1 MNERNCKKPKFK
13 TSAEVLQSLLSGQG
27 KTSLGLT
34 KKAGEKSSWKK
45 HDEGIDHMADQFF
58 RWKLWMNWKDIVG
71 ATMADC
77 CEPVSFHQGV
87 LTLWAKN
94 STWMTQLNF
103 MSETIKN
110 TINQK
115 MAAGMVKEI
124 RVTQDRKNVP
134 KANDEQFKNHLEKLI
149 KK

>member
-1 MNERNCKKPKFK
+1 MSESNKKSQFK

-27 KTSLGLT
+27 KTLLGRQ
-34 KKAGEKSSWKK
+34 KPAGQAATWKK
-45 HDEGIDHMADQFF
+45 QDDGIDHMADQFF

-71 ATMADC
+71 ATTAEC
-77 CEPVSFHQGV
+77 CEPISFHQGM
-87 LTLWAKN
+87 LWLWAKN

-110 TINQK
+110 TINKK
-115 MAAGMVKEI
+115 MGAGTVKEI
-124 RVTQDRKNVP
+124 RVTMDRKNVP
-134 KANDEQFKNHLEKLI
+134 RANDEKFKQHLEKII

>member
-1 MNERNCKKPKFK
+1 MSNNHKKSQFK

-27 KTSLGLT
+27 TTLLGRQ
-34 KKAGEKSSWKK
+34 KPAGQAATWKK
-45 HDEGIDHMADQFF
+45 QDDGINHMADQFF

-71 ATMADC
+71 HTTAEC
-77 CEPVSFHQGV
+77 CEPISFHQGT
-87 LTLWAKN
+87 LWLWAKN

-110 TINQK
+110 TINKK
-115 MAAGMVKEI
+115 MGPGSVKEI
-124 RVTQDRKNVP
+124 RITMDRKNVP
-134 KANDEQFKNHLEKLI
+134 SANDEKFKQHLEKII

>member
-1 MNERNCKKPKFK
+1 MRENDRKPKFK

-27 KTSLGLT
+27 KTALGHT
-34 KKAGEKSSWKK
+34 SSGYKKQ
-45 HDEGIDHMADQFF
+45 DTGIDHMADQFS
-58 RWKLWMNWKDIVG
+58 RWKLWMNWGDVVG
-71 ATMADC
+71 PTVAQS

-87 LTLWAKN
+87 LTLWVKN
-94 STWMTQLNF
+94 STWLTQISF

-115 MAAGMVKEI
+115 FAAGLVKEI
-124 RVTQDRKNVP
+124 RVTMDRKNVP
-134 KANDEQFKNHLEKLI
+134 QQTNEDFKNNLQKFI

>member
-1 MNERNCKKPKFK
+1 MAKQDHKSKFN
-13 TSAEVLQSLLSGQG
+13 SGAEVLQNLFSDKQG
-27 KTSLGLT
+27 PV
-34 KKAGEKSSWKK
+34 
-45 HDEGIDHMADQFF
+45 ADQFL
-58 RWKLWMNWKDIVG
+58 RWKLWMNWQEIVG
-71 ATMADC
+71 PTTAQC

-87 LTLWAKN
+87 LWLWVKN

-115 MAAGMVKEI
+115 FSQNMVKEI
-124 RVTQDRKNVP
+124 RLTMDRKNVP
-134 KANDEQFKNHLEKLI
+134 HQNDEDFKNKLNQFF

>member
-1 MNERNCKKPKFK
+1 MVSERDRKPQFK
-13 TSAEVLQSLLSGQG
+13 TSAEVLQSLLSGKG
-27 KTSLGLT
+27 KTPLGRQ
-34 KKAGEKSSWKK
+34 KSAGQAASWKK
-45 HDEGIDHMADQFF
+45 QDDGIDHMADQFF

-71 ATMADC
+71 PTTAEC
-77 CEPVSFHQGV
+77 CEPISYHQGT

-103 MSETIKN
+103 MSEAIKN

-115 MAAGMVKEI
+115 LAAGAVREI
-124 RVTQDRKNVP
+124 RVTQDRKNTPSV
-134 KANDEQFKNHLEKLI
+134 NDEQFKNHLEKLI

>member
-1 MNERNCKKPKFK
+1 MAKQDHKSKFN
-13 TSAEVLQSLLSGQG
+13 SGAEVLQNLFSDKQG
-27 KTSLGLT
+27 PV
-34 KKAGEKSSWKK
+34 
-45 HDEGIDHMADQFF
+45 ADQFL
-58 RWKLWMNWKDIVG
+58 RWKLWMNWQDIVG
-71 ATMADC
+71 PTTAQC

-87 LTLWAKN
+87 LWLWVKN

-115 MAAGMVKEI
+115 FSQNMVKEI
-124 RVTQDRKNVP
+124 RLTMDRKNVP
-134 KANDEQFKNHLEKLI
+134 HQNDEDFKNKLHQFF